1 MIKASPSIYLFLS
14 FSKKARE
21 TSKVLLTIF
30 KEKLIWL
37 SSFSMDNTAL
47 IFDEIDTTLYMYKNV
62 ISQAETSDV
71 DKEYIE
77 TIKEEFMTIVK
88 MFDHLIPDE
97 Q

>member
-1 MIKASPSIYLFLS
+1 
-14 FSKKARE
+14 
-21 TSKVLLTIF
+21 
-30 KEKLIWL
+30 
-37 SSFSMDNTAL
+37 MDNTAL

>member
-1 MIKASPSIYLFLS
+1 MENLKVPPDASGLGKLISN
-14 FSKKARE
+14 
-21 TSKVLLTIF
+21 VLLTIF

-62 ISQAETSDV
+62 ISQAEASDV

-77 TIKEEFMTIVK
+77 TIQEEFMTVVK

>member
-1 MIKASPSIYLFLS
+1 MLFDPVNTKQKLIS
-14 FSKKARE
+14 S
-21 TSKVLLTIF
+21 IF